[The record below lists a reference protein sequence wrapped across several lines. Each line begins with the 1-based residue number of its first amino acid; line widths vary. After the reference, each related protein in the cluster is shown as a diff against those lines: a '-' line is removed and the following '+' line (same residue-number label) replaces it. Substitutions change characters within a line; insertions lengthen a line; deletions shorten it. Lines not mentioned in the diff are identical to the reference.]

1 MRKKPTI
8 SDKAPTGDDL
18 RKATISDKATTGDD
32 LRPEYRFD
40 YRKAKPN
47 RFAAEAV
54 KGGFVVLVD
63 EDIAEVFQTPESI
76 KDVLRALIATMPP
89 RTSPKSTARRDRS

>member
-1 MRKKPTI
+1 MRKKAKTSGKTPT
-8 SDKAPTGDDL
+8 D
-18 RKATISDKATTGDD
+18 DD
-32 LRPEYRFD
+32 LRPGYSFD

-54 KGGFVVLVD
+54 KGSFMLLVD

-76 KDVLRALIATMPP
+76 KNVLRALIATMPP
-89 RTSPKSTARRDRS
+89 RKSPKPTARRTRS

>member
-1 MRKKPTI
+1 MR
-8 SDKAPTGDDL
+8 
-18 RKATISDKATTGDD
+18 RKATIREEAARGDD

-40 YRKAKPN
+40 YRKAKAN

-63 EDIAEVFQTPESI
+63 EDIAEVCQTPESI
-76 KDVLRALIATMPP
+76 KEVLRALIATMPP
-89 RTSPKSTARRDRS
+89 RKSSKSSVRRVRS

>member
-1 MRKKPTI
+1 MREKVTA
-8 SDKAPTGDDL
+8 SGKA
-18 RKATISDKATTGDD
+18 ATGDD

-76 KDVLRALIATMPP
+76 KDVLRALIAAMPP
-89 RTSPKSTARRDRS
+89 RKTPKSPARRVRS

>member
-1 MRKKPTI
+1 MRKKVTT
-8 SDKAPTGDDL
+8 SGKA
-18 RKATISDKATTGDD
+18 ATGDD

-76 KDVLRALIATMPP
+76 KVVLRALIAAMPP
-89 RTSPKSTARRDRS
+89 RNSPKSPARRIRS

>member
-1 MRKKPTI
+1 MREKKTTV
-8 SDKAPTGDDL
+8 SGKA
-18 RKATISDKATTGDD
+18 AAGDD

-47 RFAAEAV
+47 RFAEEAL

-76 KDVLRALIATMPP
+76 KKVLRALIAAMPP
-89 RTSPKSTARRDRS
+89 RKSPKSPPRQVRS

>member
-1 MRKKPTI
+1 MRRKTLT
-8 SDKAPTGDDL
+8 SGKA
-18 RKATISDKATTGDD
+18 ATSDD

-47 RFAAEAV
+47 RFAGEAA
-54 KGGFVVLVD
+54 KGGFAVLVE

-76 KDVLRALIATMPP
+76 KAVLRALIATMPAGKKAGP
-89 RTSPKSTARRDRS
+89 ATRRARS

>member
-1 MRKKPTI
+1 MRKKVTP
-8 SDKAPTGDDL
+8 SGKA
-18 RKATISDKATTGDD
+18 ATGDD

-76 KDVLRALIATMPP
+76 KDALRALIAAMPP
-89 RTSPKSTARRDRS
+89 RKSPKSPTRRIRS

>member
-1 MRKKPTI
+1 MKKAAKNR
-8 SDKAPTGDDL
+8 DN
-18 RKATISDKATTGDD
+18 ATTGED

-47 RFAAEAV
+47 RFADEAV

-76 KDVLRALIATMPP
+76 KEVLRALIATMPP
-89 RTSPKSTARRDRS
+89 TKAAHARVRRVRS

>member
-1 MRKKPTI
+1 MKK
-8 SDKAPTGDDL
+8 KAPINDTAAAG
-18 RKATISDKATTGDD
+18 GE

-40 YRKAKPN
+40 YSKAKPN
-47 RFAAEAV
+47 RFAEDAV

-76 KDVLRALIATMPP
+76 KDVLRALISTMP
-89 RTSPKSTARRDRS
+89 REKKTKSHARRTRS

>member
-1 MRKKPTI
+1 MRKKETI
-8 SDKAPTGDDL
+8 SGKAATG
-18 RKATISDKATTGDD
+18 GE

-63 EDIAEVFQTPESI
+63 EDIAQVFQTPEAI

-89 RTSPKSTARRDRS
+89 RKNRKSPVRRVRS

>member
-1 MRKKPTI
+1 MRKKVTT
-8 SDKAPTGDDL
+8 SGKA
-18 RKATISDKATTGDD
+18 ATGDD

-76 KDVLRALIATMPP
+76 KDVLRALIAAMPP
-89 RTSPKSTARRDRS
+89 RKGPKSPARRIRS

>member
-1 MRKKPTI
+1 MKKAA
-8 SDKAPTGDDL
+8 KVRDD
-18 RKATISDKATTGDD
+18 ATAGVE

-47 RFAAEAV
+47 RFADEAV

-76 KDVLRALIATMPP
+76 KEVLRALIATMPP
-89 RTSPKSTARRDRS
+89 TKAAKSRVRRVRS

>member
-1 MRKKPTI
+1 MRKKTTI
-8 SDKAPTGDDL
+8 KDNAS
-18 RKATISDKATTGDD
+18 TGDD

-63 EDIAEVFQTPESI
+63 EDIAKVFRTPESI
-76 KDVLRALIATMPP
+76 KKVLRALIATMPP
-89 RTSPKSTARRDRS
+89 RKGPKSTARRARS